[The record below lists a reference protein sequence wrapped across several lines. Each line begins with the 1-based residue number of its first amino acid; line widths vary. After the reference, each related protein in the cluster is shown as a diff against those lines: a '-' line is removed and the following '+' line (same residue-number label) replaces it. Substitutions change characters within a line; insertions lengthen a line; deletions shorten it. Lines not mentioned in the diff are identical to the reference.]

1 MRVIGGEFRSRRLV
15 PVPGLDTRPTTDRMR
30 ETLFNILAP
39 ILQGAVFV
47 DAYAGT
53 GAVGIEAI
61 SRGAKQAILIEKDRA
76 AVEVIKANLAA
87 LKITTRARIIRGP
100 ASLHLASLAAD
111 IVFLDP
117 PYTKEDE
124 YKTVFEVLSAN
135 PPKLVIAQHSSR
147 YAIADRYDSLHRTR
161 TVKQSD
167 NALSFFSAA

>member
-1 MRVIGGEFRSRRLV
+1 MRVIGGEFRSRRLLS
-15 PVPGLDTRPTTDRMR
+15 VPGLDTRPTSDRIR
-30 ETLFNILAP
+30 EALFNILAP
-39 ILQGAVFV
+39 VIENAVFI

-76 AVEVIKANLAA
+76 AVEVIKENLAS
-87 LKITTRARIIRGP
+87 LKITTRARIIRGSAP
-100 ASLHLASLAAD
+100 LHLASLAAD

-124 YKTVFEVLSAN
+124 YKAALEVLSAN
-135 PPKLVIAQHSSR
+135 RPKVVIAQHSSR
-147 YAIADRYDSLHRTR
+147 YAITDQFDSLHRTR
-161 TVKQSD
+161 TVKHGD